1 VTGGPL
7 AATLVTVSLMAVAH
21 DIKMKAGTAPER
33 TVLGLPFAASPHP
46 MWIFDRATHD
56 FLGVNDAA
64 VQVYG
69 YTRREFLT
77 MTILDIRPAAD
88 ITELLRQTLD
98 PRLRGSSTGEK
109 WRHQA
114 KDGTVFPVAI
124 TSWELTFRGRHAEL
138 VLARRE
144 EPGI

>member
-1 VTGGPL
+1 
-7 AATLVTVSLMAVAH
+7 
-21 DIKMKAGTAPER
+21 MKAGTAPER
-33 TVLGLPFAASPHP
+33 TVLGLPFAVSPHP
-46 MWIFDRATHD
+46 MWIFDRANHD
-56 FLGVNDAA
+56 FLDVNDAA
-64 VQVYG
+64 VRKYG

-88 ITELLRQTLD
+88 IAELLRQTLD
-98 PRLRGSSTGEK
+98 PRLRGSSTAEK

-124 TSWELTFRGRHAEL
+124 TSWELTLRGRHAEL

-144 EPGI
+144 EPEV

>member
-1 VTGGPL
+1 
-7 AATLVTVSLMAVAH
+7 MAVAH
-21 DIKMKAGTAPER
+21 DIKMKVGTAPEH

-64 VQVYG
+64 VRAYG
-69 YTRREFLT
+69 CTWREFLT

-88 ITELLRQTLD
+88 IPELLRQTLD
-98 PRLRGSSTGEK
+98 PRMRGSSTGEK